1 MKKIVSQFIPIILVF
16 LLLTQSKRLA
26 IFSNSVLG
34 KLIAVSLI
42 IFYTNIDK
50 ILGLFVC
57 ALVILYYQLDYVEAY
72 LNMSTENFASIN
84 QTFRSEN
91 CKNGIL
97 KYKNMDV
104 RNEMA
109 DHVFQELKFKD
120 DDKCNVCSDTCS
132 FSIIESKMSK
142 ELELQPI
149 NTKA

>member
-104 RNEMA
+104 RNE
-109 DHVFQELKFKD
+109 K
-120 DDKCNVCSDTCS
+120 
-132 FSIIESKMSK
+132 I
-142 ELELQPI
+142 
-149 NTKA
+149 